1 MFVVHY
7 HKVTGKISAWG
18 NGDSE
23 QSHFPDH
30 EIVRFDEEF
39 LIDPKTEKFDP
50 ITFRLVPRTSADLN
64 DEMLIDLKARIQV
77 ELENTAAY
85 MLVDADVTPEQLEE
99 WKTYRRTL
107 RGLLKNPPD
116 SIAEML
122 DAWRVD
128 PNGFDAVANL
138 RNIK

>member
-7 HKVTGKISAWG
+7 HKLTGKISAWG

-39 LIDPKTEKFDP
+39 VIDPKAQKFDLK
-50 ITFRLVPRTSADLN
+50 TFALVPRTLEDLN
-64 DEMLIDLKARIQV
+64 DEMLIDLKACIQI

-85 MLVDADVTPEQLEE
+85 MLVDADITPQQLEA
-99 WKTYRRTL
+99 WKIYRSTL
-107 RGLLKNPPD
+107 RGLLKASPKSVTAILTTWP
-116 SIAEML
+116 L
-122 DAWRVD
+122 D
-128 PNGFDAVANL
+128 PNGFDAVANV